1 MMMPANYSAIAE
13 NEMTYVVG
21 GGLLEAIGSVTAPV
35 WGAAN
40 VKTFNTNLITII
52 GNQYVGKVLKGT
64 LGNVFGGSY
73 LVKTGEGDDAK
84 RNTIFGKDK
93 AHRAGF
99 DVRAPVDREQGTRP
113 AGFEQIAVAAEQRA
127 GSGDLM
133 LLSHWIAS
141 CDVYFSRNAAS
152 AACTRGRSTR

>member
-35 WGAAN
+35 WGPAN

-52 GNQYVGKVLKGT
+52 GNSYVTKVVNGT
-64 LGNVFGGSY
+64 LGTIFGGSY

-93 AHRAGF
+93 ALWKELDPNKDAGTTNGF
-99 DVRAPVDREQGTRP
+99 NKFLQGVGALAAVYQLGTST
-113 AGFEQIAVAAEQRA
+113 AKAAVAESKPIGITGA
-127 GSGDLM
+127 LN
-133 LLSHWIAS
+133 
-141 CDVYFSRNAAS
+141 F
-152 AACTRGRSTR
+152 

>member
-35 WGAAN
+35 WGPAN

-52 GNQYVGKVLKGT
+52 GNSYVTKVVSGT
-64 LGNVFGGSY
+64 LGTIFGGSY

-93 AHRAGF
+93 ALWNALDPNGDKETNGF
-99 DVRAPVDREQGTRP
+99 NKFLQGVGALAAVYQLGTST
-113 AGFEQIAVAAEQRA
+113 AKAAVAESKPFGVTGNVA
-127 GSGDLM
+127 
-133 LLSHWIAS
+133 
-141 CDVYFSRNAAS
+141 F
-152 AACTRGRSTR
+152 

>member
-1 MMMPANYSAIAE
+1 MPANYSAIAE

-52 GNQYVGKVLKGT
+52 GNSYVTKVVNGT
-64 LGNVFGGSY
+64 LGTIFGGSY

-93 AHRAGF
+93 ALWNELDPNKDAGTTNGF
-99 DVRAPVDREQGTRP
+99 NKFLQGVGALAAVYQLGTST
-113 AGFEQIAVAAEQRA
+113 AKAAVAESKPIGITGA
-127 GSGDLM
+127 LN
-133 LLSHWIAS
+133 
-141 CDVYFSRNAAS
+141 F
-152 AACTRGRSTR
+152 

>member
-35 WGAAN
+35 WGPAN

-52 GNQYVGKVLKGT
+52 GNSYVTKVVNGT
-64 LGNVFGGSY
+64 LGTIFGGSY

-93 AHRAGF
+93 ALWNELDPNGDKETNGF
-99 DVRAPVDREQGTRP
+99 NKFLQGVGALAAVYQLGTST
-113 AGFEQIAVAAEQRA
+113 AKAAVAESKPFGIDGA
-127 GSGDLM
+127 
-133 LLSHWIAS
+133 
-141 CDVYFSRNAAS
+141 VNF
-152 AACTRGRSTR
+152 

>member
-52 GNQYVGKVLKGT
+52 GNSYVSKVLGAT
-64 LGNVFGGSY
+64 LGVMFSGAWGT
-73 LVKTGEGDDAK
+73 KDDDVAEAWGYDK
-84 RNTIFGKDK
+84 DKKVTIFGKNK
-93 AHRAGF
+93 ALWNALDPNGSKETNGF
-99 DVRAPVDREQGTRP
+99 NKFMQGIGALAAVYTLGTSTTKSNVAEGRYDVFGN
-113 AGFEQIAVAAEQRA
+113 
-127 GSGDLM
+127 GS
-133 LLSHWIAS
+133 
-141 CDVYFSRNAAS
+141 F
-152 AACTRGRSTR
+152 

>member
-52 GNQYVGKVLKGT
+52 GNSYVSKVLAGT
-64 LGNVFGGSY
+64 LGVMFSGAWGT
-73 LVKTGEGDDAK
+73 KDDDVAEAWGYDK
-84 RNTIFGKDK
+84 DKKITIFGKNK
-93 AHRAGF
+93 ALWNALDPNGPKETNGF
-99 DVRAPVDREQGTRP
+99 NKFMQGIGALAAVYTLGTSTTKSNVAEGRYDVFGN
-113 AGFEQIAVAAEQRA
+113 
-127 GSGDLM
+127 GS
-133 LLSHWIAS
+133 
-141 CDVYFSRNAAS
+141 F
-152 AACTRGRSTR
+152 

>member
-35 WGAAN
+35 WGPAN

-52 GNQYVGKVLKGT
+52 GNSYVTKVVNGT
-64 LGNVFGGSY
+64 LGTIFGGSY

-93 AHRAGF
+93 ALWNELDPNGDKETNGF
-99 DVRAPVDREQGTRP
+99 NKFLQGVGALAAVYQLGTST
-113 AGFEQIAVAAEQRA
+113 AKAAVAESKPIGITGA
-127 GSGDLM
+127 LN
-133 LLSHWIAS
+133 
-141 CDVYFSRNAAS
+141 F
-152 AACTRGRSTR
+152 

>member
-1 MMMPANYSAIAE
+1 
-13 NEMTYVVG
+13 MTYVVG

-52 GNQYVGKVLKGT
+52 GNSYVTKVVNGT
-64 LGNVFGGSY
+64 LGTIFGGSY

-93 AHRAGF
+93 ALWNELDPNGDKETNGF
-99 DVRAPVDREQGTRP
+99 NKFLQGVGALAAVYQLGTST
-113 AGFEQIAVAAEQRA
+113 AKAAVAESKPI
-127 GSGDLM
+127 GVTGT
-133 LLSHWIAS
+133 LS
-141 CDVYFSRNAAS
+141 F
-152 AACTRGRSTR
+152 

>member
-52 GNQYVGKVLKGT
+52 GNSYVSKVLGAT
-64 LGNVFGGSY
+64 LGVMFSGAWGT
-73 LVKTGEGDDAK
+73 KDDDVAEAWGYDK
-84 RNTIFGKDK
+84 DKKVTIFGKNKALWNALDPNDDK
-93 AHRAGF
+93 ETNGF
-99 DVRAPVDREQGTRP
+99 NKFMQGIGALAAVYTLGTSTTKSNVAEGRYDVLGN
-113 AGFEQIAVAAEQRA
+113 
-127 GSGDLM
+127 GS
-133 LLSHWIAS
+133 
-141 CDVYFSRNAAS
+141 F
-152 AACTRGRSTR
+152 

>member
-35 WGAAN
+35 WGPAN

-52 GNQYVGKVLKGT
+52 GNSYVTKVVNGT
-64 LGNVFGGSY
+64 LGTIFGGSY

-93 AHRAGF
+93 ALWNELDPNKDAGTTNGF
-99 DVRAPVDREQGTRP
+99 NKFLQGVGALAAVYQLGTST
-113 AGFEQIAVAAEQRA
+113 AKAAVAESKPFGVTGNVA
-127 GSGDLM
+127 
-133 LLSHWIAS
+133 
-141 CDVYFSRNAAS
+141 F
-152 AACTRGRSTR
+152 

>member
-93 AHRAGF
+93 SLWNALDPNGDKETNGF
-99 DVRAPVDREQGTRP
+99 NKFMQGIGALAAVYTLGTSTTKSNVAEGRYDVFGN
-113 AGFEQIAVAAEQRA
+113 GNF
-127 GSGDLM
+127 
-133 LLSHWIAS
+133 
-141 CDVYFSRNAAS
+141 
-152 AACTRGRSTR
+152 

>member
-21 GGLLEAIGSVTAPV
+21 GGLLKAIGSVTAPV

-52 GNQYVGKVLKGT
+52 GNSYVTKVVNGT
-64 LGNVFGGSY
+64 LGTIFGGSY

-93 AHRAGF
+93 ALWNELDPNKDAGTTNGF
-99 DVRAPVDREQGTRP
+99 NKFLQGVGALAAVYQLGTST
-113 AGFEQIAVAAEQRA
+113 AKAAVAEAKPI
-127 GSGDLM
+127 GITGKLD
-133 LLSHWIAS
+133 
-141 CDVYFSRNAAS
+141 F
-152 AACTRGRSTR
+152 

>member
-52 GNQYVGKVLKGT
+52 GNSYVTKVVNGT
-64 LGNVFGGSY
+64 LGTIFGGSY
-73 LVKTGEGDDAK
+73 LVKTGEGDNAK

-93 AHRAGF
+93 SLWNELDPNGDKETNGF
-99 DVRAPVDREQGTRP
+99 NKFLQGVGALAAVYQLGTST
-113 AGFEQIAVAAEQRA
+113 AKAAVAESKPF
-127 GSGDLM
+127 GVTGN
-133 LLSHWIAS
+133 IA
-141 CDVYFSRNAAS
+141 F
-152 AACTRGRSTR
+152 

>member
-35 WGAAN
+35 WGPAN

-52 GNQYVGKVLKGT
+52 GNSYVTKVVNGT
-64 LGNVFGGSY
+64 LGTIFGGSY

-93 AHRAGF
+93 ALDPNGDKETNGF
-99 DVRAPVDREQGTRP
+99 NKFLQGVGALAAVYQLGTST
-113 AGFEQIAVAAEQRA
+113 AKAAVAESKPFGVTGNVA
-127 GSGDLM
+127 
-133 LLSHWIAS
+133 
-141 CDVYFSRNAAS
+141 F
-152 AACTRGRSTR
+152 